1 VNLSERCIDLEAQIK
16 SLGQAKV
23 LASQASHFEKRADEL
38 TAVSREFAPISNMF
52 DLLKDV
58 KIKFQLS
65 SDLNLDYWHSQFVSL
80 KEKYD
85 SDPNFILNPVPGQD
99 ARAVLLNPMKQLPST
114 VKAAITSEWTAWAH
128 GQIPAINDDLIGVL
142 ASISSMKI
150 KVERIRA
157 LKRTALEIANRLPSS
172 KNDVDAFTVCMK
184 DLRQA
189 WDALAGGEIP
199 KEVIN
204 FLRIAGSSQG
214 ADFDQLTPN
223 VQKWF
228 REHELEKT
236 LRIRV
241 T

>member
-1 VNLSERCIDLEAQIK
+1 
-16 SLGQAKV
+16 
-23 LASQASHFEKRADEL
+23 
-38 TAVSREFAPISNMF
+38 
-52 DLLKDV
+52 
-58 KIKFQLS
+58 
-65 SDLNLDYWHSQFVSL
+65 
-80 KEKYD
+80 
-85 SDPNFILNPVPGQD
+85 
-99 ARAVLLNPMKQLPST
+99 
-114 VKAAITSEWTAWAH
+114 
-128 GQIPAINDDLIGVL
+128 
-142 ASISSMKI
+142 
-150 KVERIRA
+150 
-157 LKRTALEIANRLPSS
+157 
-172 KNDVDAFTVCMK
+172 MK